1 MAHDGNCTTVISA
14 EKTEVEQLA
23 ELEAKI
29 AAVLRG
35 NVISDAVAKSAGWID
50 YGSFTV
56 SDVEIPDAVLN
67 IGAVMP
73 VLPFNGI
80 PKDIFNSTG
89 MKFDNGKLDWAL
101 LPFESVEEIIKV
113 LMVGA
118 KKYKRDNWQLVEDGD
133 TRYFNAAMRH
143 ITSWK
148 QGEDLDPE
156 TGLQHLAHAG
166 CCLLF
171 LISKNRVGYDVKE

>member
-1 MAHDGNCTTVISA
+1 MAIPDKN
-14 EKTEVEQLA
+14 EVEQLA
-23 ELEAKI
+23 ELDAKI

-35 NVISDAVAKSAGWID
+35 DIISEEVIKATGWID
-50 YGSFTV
+50 YGIITV
-56 SDVEIPDAVLN
+56 PEDEIPYAIMPTFKHV
-67 IGAVMP
+67 GAVMP
-73 VLPFNGI
+73 RLESPGF
-80 PKDIFNSTG
+80 PKEIHNVPG
-89 MKFDNGKLDWAL
+89 MKFDDGKLDWAL

-118 KKYKRDNWQLVEDGD
+118 KKYKRDNWQMVEDGD

-148 QGEDLDPE
+148 RGEELDPE

-171 LISKNRVGYDVKE
+171 LISKNRVGYEH